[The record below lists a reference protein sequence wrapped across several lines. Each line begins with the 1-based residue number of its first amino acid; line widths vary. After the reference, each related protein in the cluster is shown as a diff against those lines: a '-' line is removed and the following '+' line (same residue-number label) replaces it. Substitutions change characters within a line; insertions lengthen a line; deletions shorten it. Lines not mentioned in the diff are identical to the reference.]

1 MKKITCIAVDDEP
14 LALEKI
20 RDYIGRV
27 SFLELK
33 ACLDSGVDALNF
45 LKDNHVDL
53 IFLDIQMEDL
63 TGIQML
69 EALQEKPKVIL
80 TTAYDSYAIKGYEL
94 DVTDY
99 LLKPISF
106 QRFMKSAERVYKQIN
121 QPLPGVK
128 TSVKETGSSEDYF
141 FVKTEYRIQK
151 INFADILFIE
161 GMKDYLRIWTTK
173 EKIMTLLTFNKILEV
188 LPEKDF
194 IRIHKSYII
203 SLPKIESI
211 ERSRVRIGGEILP
224 VGESYK
230 QLFNSKIESKK
241 LN

>member
-121 QPLPGVK
+121 QPLPEVK

-188 LPEKDF
+188 LPEEDF